1 MRNCIIIN
9 KPKYFVYQVSVT
21 TADVVDVVDVV

>member
-9 KPKYFVYQVSVT
+9 KPKNFVYQASVT
-21 TADVVDVVDVV
+21 TAHVDVVDVV

>member
-9 KPKYFVYQVSVT
+9 KPKYFVYQASVT
-21 TADVVDVVDVV
+21 TVDVVVDVV